1 MHAAL
6 EWCKNALA
14 YNIAGVIT
22 VQALLVTL
30 MVPAIVNEIVSRRRK
45 VTAWSLLQAIGN
57 ALKGSPLYKLP
68 GLKFTLIK
76 QAIDLA
82 STPEDLKLLP
92 PRPLTLPPPPLA
104 TEPSTPPPAAPGDG
118 GAA

>member
-1 MHAAL
+1 MHAAI

-30 MVPAIVNEIVSRRRK
+30 MVPAILNEIVSRKRK

-57 ALKGSPLYKLP
+57 GLKGSPLYKLP
-68 GLKFTLIK
+68 GLKFTLLK

-82 STPEDLKLLP
+82 STPEEFKHLP
-92 PRPLTLPPPPLA
+92 PTPLTLPPPPLA
-104 TEPSTPPPAAPGDG
+104 TDPTPPPAAPGDG
-118 GAA
+118 GAV